1 MIYYELL
8 GNLVNWT
15 KKDTDMNLDSTI
27 LVVKE
32 SIFLNLFIKHE
43 ALDQKGR
50 ILKISNLFSL

>member
-1 MIYYELL
+1 MIYYGLL

-27 LVVKE
+27 LVLKE

-43 ALDQKGR
+43 SLDQKGR
-50 ILKISNLFSL
+50 ILKISDLFSL